1 VAFIVLTVQRCRDI
15 LGPYCPLTD
24 RQIAELCSQ
33 LYGLA
38 DLALLQVAQSANH
51 ETASDD
57 E

>member
-1 VAFIVLTVQRCRDI
+1 MAFIVLTVQRCRDI